1 MKLKLKSG
9 ESLLFNCKNG
19 DIIDCFRQRF
29 IINFADKNT
38 YLSFRQKQNHVLIE
52 TTGGEV
58 DLVFTGVVPILEY
71 DSFCKDQLVIKVIQG
86 Q

>member
-19 DIIDCFRQRF
+19 DVIECFRQRF
-29 IINFADKNT
+29 IVNFADKNT
-38 YLSFRQKQNHVLIE
+38 YLSFRQKQNRVFIE
-52 TTGGEV
+52 TTGGRVE
-58 DLVFTGVVPILEY
+58 LVFTGVVHSLEY
-71 DSFCKDQLVIKVIQG
+71 DSFCKDQLILKTIQG